1 MVVEAWIAFLGAG
14 GQRYP
19 GLYAVHVRPVNTH
32 VFKSFAVRDTAARDH
47 PVDLAGADFL
57 FETEAVA
64 MGDLARIKI
73 GHGRKAD
80 MRVGD
85 RKSVVEGKRSVRVD
99 LGGRRILK
107 KKKKTYEVQIKRVQ

>member
-47 PVDLAGADFL
+47 PVDLSGADFL

-64 MGDLARIKI
+64 MGDMSRIKLANS
-73 GHGRKAD
+73 RKAD
-80 MRVGD
+80 MRGGAHIEIERDAGSTFEWQPRIEKVD
-85 RKSVVEGKRSVRVD
+85 RTDKPAD
-99 LGGRRILK
+99 
-107 KKKKTYEVQIKRVQ
+107 